1 MRNCIELT
9 RRGDGIA
16 VHVNLAHIVMVAPR
30 ASDPDSQ
37 AVVSLSTG
45 NQLDVTETVEQV
57 LGRIDELTQRAASAA
72 GGW

>member
-1 MRNCIELT
+1 MNHRIELT

-16 VHVNLAHIVMVAPR
+16 VQVNLAHIVMVAPR

-45 NQLDVTETVEQV
+45 DQLDVAETVEQV
-57 LGRIDELTQRAASAA
+57 LGRIDELTQRDATDA
-72 GGW
+72 GHW

>member
-1 MRNCIELT
+1 MNHCIELT

-16 VHVNLAHIVMVAPR
+16 VQVNLAQIVMVAPR

-45 NQLDVTETVEQV
+45 DQLDVAETGERV
-57 LGRIDELTQRAASAA
+57 LGKIDELAQRVASAA
-72 GGW
+72 GHW

>member
-9 RRGDGIA
+9 KRGDGITI
-16 VHVNLAHIVMVAPR
+16 HVSLAHIVMIAPR

>member
-1 MRNCIELT
+1 MTNCIELT

-16 VHVNLAHIVMVAPR
+16 VHVNLAHLVMVAPR

-45 NQLDVTETVEQV
+45 NQLDVAETVEQV
-57 LGRIDELTQRAASAA
+57 LGRINETAQRAASAA

>member
-1 MRNCIELT
+1 MRSRIELT

-16 VHVNLAHIVMVAPR
+16 VHVNLAHIVTVTPR
-30 ASDPDSQ
+30 ADDPDSQ

-45 NQLDVTETVEQV
+45 SQLDVVETVEQV
-57 LGRIDELTQRAASAA
+57 LGRIDELTQRVASAA